1 MREQLTQWLM
11 GADTCF
17 LLGAGCSRCAGKPL
31 INELTTRVLNGAEDG
46 LKQQFDGL
54 RTIGNRPTTIEDLMN
69 YLIRYRDVLGA
80 IKDRSGHIISVEE
93 IDRWLKEI
101 KHRIVVQVADQW
113 IPSSF
118 HQQFLQRICDQR
130 HRRVLDLFSLNYDT
144 VLESSL
150 DELRLPYVD
159 GFRGANRAWFDAKT
173 FDEAGNSAS
182 CRIFKLHGSVN
193 WARDAHGH
201 VRRGRSLET
210 EPNVIY
216 PSEQKYIQTQFG
228 VYEELMERFRTRL
241 RIDSVNNCLVV
252 LGYSFHDEHINEAI
266 RDAINTRTS
275 NLTVVAF
282 IGPEKN
288 RSQQDERLVKFAEH
302 CDSRFNAFLGDG
314 ESGKF
319 IGNAVDR
326 ELAQAILSAKF
337 WRFEKLVK
345 FIAGEVQ

>member
-31 INELTTRVLNGAEDG
+31 ITELTTRVLEDAEDG
-46 LKQQFDGL
+46 LKKQFDGL
-54 RTIGNRPTTIEDLMN
+54 RPIGDRPTTIEDLMN
-69 YLIRYRDVLGA
+69 YLIRYRDVLGV
-80 IKDRSGHIISVEE
+80 IEDHSVHIISVED
-93 IDRWLKEI
+93 IDRWLKDI
-101 KHRIVVQVADQW
+101 KDSIVSQIVDEW
-113 IPSSF
+113 KPSSF
-118 HQQFLQRICDQR
+118 HQRFLQRICDQR
-130 HRRVLDLFSLNYDT
+130 QRRVLDLFSLNYDT

-150 DELRLPYVD
+150 DELRLPYID

-173 FDEAGNSAS
+173 FDEAGGSAL

-193 WARDAHGH
+193 WARDDHGH
-201 VRRGRSLET
+201 VRRGRSSET

-228 VYEELMERFRTRL
+228 IYEELMGRFRNRL

-266 RDAINTRTS
+266 RDAINTRGS

-288 RSQQDERLVKFAEH
+288 RSQQDERLAKFAKH

-314 ESGKF
+314 DSGKF
-319 IGNAVDR
+319 IGNAVDK

-337 WRFEKLVK
+337 WQFEKLVE
-345 FIAGEVQ
+345 FIAGEGQ